1 MLSDA
6 AKPIGMREWAAH
18 LLGGIDRAPANAAL
32 LAILPVAPE
41 RLQAA
46 VAAALVRR
54 REGADALL
62 NAIDSGK
69 ASARLLQDR
78 NVTIL
83 LESSGLPKVVDRI
96 AALLKGLPAADAK
109 MTALFDRRREGFG
122 HAKAD
127 AGVGAKVFEK
137 HCQICHQMAGKG
149 AKVGP
154 QLDGIGTRGLDRL
167 MEDILDPN
175 RNVDQ
180 TLRVTNLALKNGQI
194 VSGLLLREEGEVL
207 IVADAQGK
215 EIRVPKSSV
224 DERATSPLS
233 PMPANLVDQIAES
246 DFYNLMSFLL
256 SKRDKVPDAA
266 PSAGSN

>member
-1 MLSDA
+1 M
-6 AKPIGMREWAAH
+6 WAAY
-18 LLGGIDRAPANAAL
+18 LLGGIDRAQAKAAL
-32 LAILPVAPE
+32 LNILPVAPE
-41 RLQAA
+41 RLQGA
-46 VAAALVRR
+46 VASALVRR

-62 NAIDSGK
+62 NAIAAGK

-78 NVTIL
+78 NVTIN
-83 LESSGLPKVVDRI
+83 LESSGLPKVTDRI

-109 MTALFDRRREGFG
+109 LAALFDRRRDGFQ

-127 AGVGAKVFEK
+127 AGLGAKVFEK
-137 HCQICHQMAGKG
+137 HCAVCHQLAGKG

-207 IVADAQGK
+207 DRRRCTRQGSARAQVVG
-215 EIRVPKSSV
+215 R
-224 DERATSPLS
+224 
-233 PMPANLVDQIAES
+233 
-246 DFYNLMSFLL
+246 
-256 SKRDKVPDAA
+256 
-266 PSAGSN
+266 